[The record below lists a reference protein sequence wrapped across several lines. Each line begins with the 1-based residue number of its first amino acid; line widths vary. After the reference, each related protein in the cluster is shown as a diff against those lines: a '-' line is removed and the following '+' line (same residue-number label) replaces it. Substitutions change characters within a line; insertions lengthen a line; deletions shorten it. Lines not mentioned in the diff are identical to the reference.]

1 MRAVRVTRFGPPS
14 VLVAGPVATPSAGA
28 GEVLIQV
35 AAAGVNFVDTLIRAD
50 DGPTSSPRP
59 PFVPGNEV
67 GGTVV
72 AVGPEVSPELVGRSV
87 VAELGGVG
95 GYAEL
100 AAAPS
105 GLVVPLPTGIGVRE
119 AVAVLSSGRTAVEL
133 LRRVRLVAGERVLVL
148 AAAGALGSL
157 VVQLAVSAGAGV
169 VVGAARGAQKL
180 ELVSSL
186 GASAAVDYSQSDWI
200 ESVLDATG
208 GLGVDV
214 VFDGVG
220 GAAGRAAF
228 ELLAEGSGRQVVYGY
243 ASGTPVQI
251 EAAEL
256 VGRGLS
262 LLSVG
267 GPQLREPAY
276 VRELV
281 SEALSAAAA
290 GRLRPTIGQT
300 FALEDAAAA
309 HATIEGRRAIGKT
322 LLIP

>member
-14 VLVAGPVATPSAGA
+14 VLVAGSVGTPEAGP
-28 GEVLIQV
+28 GQVLIRV
-35 AAAGVNFVDTLIRAD
+35 AAAGVNFIDTLIRAD
-50 DGPTSSPRP
+50 NGPTSSPRP

-72 AVGPEVSPELVGRSV
+72 AVGPAVPASLVGETV
-87 VAELGGVG
+87 VAGLGGFG

-100 AAAPS
+100 AVAPS
-105 GLVVPLPTGIGVRE
+105 GLVVPVPAGLGVRE
-119 AVAVLSSGRTAVEL
+119 AVAVTTAGRTAVEL
-133 LRRVRLVAGERVLVL
+133 LRRARVLAGERVLVL
-148 AAAGALGSL
+148 AAAGGLGSL
-157 VVQLAVSAGAGV
+157 VVQLAVSAGAGA
-169 VVGAARGAQKL
+169 VVGAVRGARKA
-180 ELVSSL
+180 ELVSAL
-186 GASAAVDYSQSDWI
+186 GASAVDYSQPDWI

-220 GAAGRAAF
+220 GAIGRSAF
-228 ELLAEGSGRQVVYGY
+228 EVLAEGSGRQVVYGY

-256 VGRGLS
+256 VGSGVS

-281 SEALSAAAA
+281 SEALAATAA
-290 GRLRPTIGQT
+290 GQLRPTIGQT

-309 HATIEGRRAIGKT
+309 HATIEARRAIGKT

>member
-14 VLVAGPVATPSAGA
+14 VLVAGSVATPSVGP
-28 GEVLIQV
+28 EQVLVRV
-35 AAAGVNFVDTLIRAD
+35 AAAGVNFIDTLIRAD

-72 AVGPEVSPELVGRSV
+72 EVGPDVSPALVGQTV
-87 VAELGGVG
+87 VAGLGGFG

-100 AAAPS
+100 AVAPA
-105 GLVVPLPTGIGVRE
+105 GLVVPVPAGLGVRE
-119 AVAVLSSGRTAVEL
+119 AVAVMTSGRTAVEL

-148 AAAGALGSL
+148 AAAGGLGSL
-157 VVQLAVSAGAGV
+157 VVQLALAAGAGV
-169 VVGAARGAQKL
+169 VVGAAGGARKG

-186 GASAAVDYSQSDWI
+186 GASAVDYSMPDWI
-200 ESVLDATG
+200 ESVFDATG
-208 GLGVDV
+208 GLGIDV

-220 GAAGRAAF
+220 GAIGRAAF

-243 ASGTPVQI
+243 ASGSPVQI

-256 VGRGLS
+256 AGHGLS

-281 SEALSAAAA
+281 GEALAATAA

-300 FALEDAAAA
+300 FPLEDAAAA
-309 HATIEGRRAIGKT
+309 HATIEARRAVGKT